1 MNEIPPL
8 PMRMYA
14 RVCAERAAAA
24 PGRVRLREDGRV
36 SELADAVLPLI
47 RTRADVWR
55 YSRANEHGVQ
65 MHEAVKIL
73 EAATDTQDPA
83 TVLAVTQKAIASAL
97 KVIMRADDSSG
108 IIGDACRA
116 LLDMHPRAAAR
127 AQPPTAKLVD
137 WMIKFQFDNECDYF
151 HLDPVA
157 YAPALGELGVAAY
170 RKRLA
175 EIQATL
181 GPHPSEDDRWSS
193 PHSHDWFTL
202 DYNAQ
207 RLAVHDHDIEAII
220 RTHARDRRVA
230 AWLQDT
236 AEAFEEIGE
245 IDLAIDWANQAA
257 DFPGGG
263 YQSLKAG
270 DYWCTLLARHRPV
283 DLLEARLTTFRR
295 WPSSSTAARLY
306 EDARSAWPELRD
318 EVMDALAA
326 RPYDAVMFAL
336 FALKDV
342 RLAWELAH
350 SLTLEEDRGW
360 QELAKAYEKVDPLA
374 VLPVHARL
382 VEHDLETTGAQ
393 NYRYAARRLARMRK
407 LAAGTDRAD
416 EVDAL
421 IAELRESH
429 RRRPRLQQEFTHAGL
444 P

>member
-1 MNEIPPL
+1 MP
-8 PMRMYA
+8 
-14 RVCAERAAAA
+14 
-24 PGRVRLREDGRV
+24 
-36 SELADAVLPLI
+36 ELADAVLPLI

-65 MHEAVKIL
+65 MHDAVKIL
-73 EAATDTQDPA
+73 EAAADTEDPA

-116 LLDMHPRAAAR
+116 LLDMHPRVAAR
-127 AQPPTAKLVD
+127 AQPPTSKLVD

-157 YAPALGELGVAAY
+157 YAPALGELGMAAY
-170 RKRLA
+170 RRRLA
-175 EIQATL
+175 EIEATL

-202 DYNAQ
+202 DHNAQ
-207 RLAVHDHDIEAII
+207 RLAVHDHDVEAII

-230 AWLQDT
+230 ASLQDT

-245 IDLAIDWANQAA
+245 ITLAIDWAKQAA
-257 DFPGGG
+257 GFPGGG
-263 YQSLKAG
+263 YQSLRAG
-270 DYWCTLLARHRPV
+270 EYWCKLLARHRPA
-283 DLLEARLTTFRR
+283 DLLGARMTTFRR
-295 WPSSSTAARLY
+295 WPSSSTAAQVY
-306 EDARSAWPELRD
+306 GDAGSAWPELRD
-318 EVMDALAA
+318 EIMAALAA

-336 FALKDV
+336 LTLKDI

-382 VEHDLETTGAQ
+382 VERDLETAGAQ
-393 NYRYAARRLARMRK
+393 NYRYAARRLAKMRE
-407 LAAGTDRAD
+407 LAAGTGKAD
-416 EVDAL
+416 EVEVL
-421 IAELRESH
+421 IATATRTGREAAC
-429 RRRPRLQQEFTHAGL
+429 RN
-444 P
+444 